1 MEHTMIEKGGF
12 LMDARRAEQIL
23 KSPEKI
29 GVRYRNNHVWIE
41 SVNKHHNKAY
51 VTYLEK
57 KNTVEVEIDHLIE
70 EGPMD

>member
-1 MEHTMIEKGGF
+1 
-12 LMDARRAEQIL
+12 MDANRAEEIL
-23 KSPEKI
+23 KSSEKI

-57 KNTVEVEIDHLIE
+57 KNTVEVEIDHLRE

>member
-1 MEHTMIEKGGF
+1 
-12 LMDARRAEQIL
+12 MDAKRAEEIL
-23 KSPEKI
+23 KSPDKI

-57 KNTVEVEIDHLIE
+57 KNTVEVEIDHLRE
-70 EGPMD
+70 EGPMG